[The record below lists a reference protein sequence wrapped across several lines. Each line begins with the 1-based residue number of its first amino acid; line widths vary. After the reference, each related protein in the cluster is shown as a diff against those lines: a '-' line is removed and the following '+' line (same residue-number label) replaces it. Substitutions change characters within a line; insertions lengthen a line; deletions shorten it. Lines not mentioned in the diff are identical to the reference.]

1 MIIESIEKRKNS
13 PGRLIACYE
22 CGEALIMMGRKT
34 ADYKIAVY
42 CRCGGVEYREKG
54 IRLEE
59 NGGIALKEGDAYI
72 CPQCGEIL
80 FEIKEEAVRN
90 TGFKVRCACGMVFGR
105 AKPSEKPK
113 RALGTFASIE

>member
-72 CPQCGEIL
+72 CPQCHE
-80 FEIKEEAVRN
+80 
-90 TGFKVRCACGMVFGR
+90 VF
-105 AKPSEKPK
+105 KPK
-113 RALGTFASIE
+113 FKAAFFAYHTPTTRKLTCPKCGHKGHCVETYSE